1 MVAGRLCDRTRQ
13 LPEAMNIFLQFFRA
27 LRLLRQPLRNWTQA
41 FALGLLCI
49 WTASC
54 IAQPIVAQKLRIVGG
69 LAGLK
74 QFVDYEEPF
83 WTRTLTERSGGRFSA
98 DIVPFDRA
106 GVPAQD
112 MLRLM
117 QIGVIPFGTAQ
128 VSRAAVQDAVF
139 GAVDLAGLNPDM
151 ASLRKSVAAFRPF
164 LENTLRQRYGV
175 ELLSIYVYP
184 AQMIFCAKPFQSLS
198 DLKGRRI
205 RVSGSSAAD
214 FIDAIGGIPVVTSMV
229 EVLPNIGSG
238 NVACAIT
245 GSMTGNTL
253 GLDKVTT
260 HLYAMPVTWGVS
272 LFGANANSWAALD
285 PALRVL
291 LREELPKLEARIWSA
306 NASETADGIACN
318 IGSGACQGGR
328 KGKMTLVPVAQKDE
342 ELRAHILLS
351 NTLPRWLRRCGPA
364 CADIWNQTLGPV
376 YNIAVPAT
384 PVAPT
389 TP

>member
-1 MVAGRLCDRTRQ
+1 MKTSLQTPTAVRQ
-13 LPEAMNIFLQFFRA
+13 LRRYLHTCIQA
-27 LRLLRQPLRNWTQA
+27 L
-41 FALGLLCI
+41 ALGMLCMCAA
-49 WTASC
+49 TAS
-54 IAQPIVAQKLRIVGG
+54 AQSVLTQKLRIVGG
-69 LAGLK
+69 LAGLN
-74 QFVDYEEPF
+74 QYVDYEEPF
-83 WTRTLTERSGGRFSA
+83 WTRTLAERSGGRFSA

-128 VSRAAVQDAVF
+128 ISRAAVQDAIF

-151 ASLRKSVAAFRPF
+151 ASLRKSVAAFRPY

-229 EVLPNIGSG
+229 EVLPNIRSG
-238 NVACAIT
+238 NVACAVT
-245 GSMTGNTL
+245 GSMTGNTI

-272 LFGANANSWAALD
+272 LFGANANSWTALD

-291 LREELPKLEARIWSA
+291 LRDELPKLEARIWAA

-318 IGSGACQGGR
+318 IGSSACQGGR
-328 KGKMTLVPVAQKDE
+328 KGKMTLVPVAPQDE
-342 ELRAHILLS
+342 ALRARMLLS
-351 NTLPRWLRRCGPA
+351 NIMPRWLRRCGPT

-376 YNIAVPAT
+376 HDIMAPATAARPAT
-384 PVAPT
+384 P
-389 TP
+389 

>member
-1 MVAGRLCDRTRQ
+1 MWA
-13 LPEAMNIFLQFFRA
+13 
-27 LRLLRQPLRNWTQA
+27 
-41 FALGLLCI
+41 
-49 WTASC
+49 ASC
-54 IAQPIVAQKLRIVGG
+54 IAQPVVTQKLRIVGG

-83 WTRTLTERSGGRFSA
+83 WTRTLIERSGGRFSA
-98 DIVPFDRA
+98 EIVPFDRA

-128 VSRAAVQDAVF
+128 VSRAAVQDAIF
-139 GAVDLAGLNPDM
+139 SAVDLAGLNPDM
-151 ASLRKSVAAFRPF
+151 ASLRKSVAAFRPY
-164 LENTLRQRYGV
+164 LENTLRQRHGV
-175 ELLSIYVYP
+175 ELLSIYLYP
-184 AQMIFCAKPFQSLS
+184 AQMIFCAQPFNTLS

-214 FIDAIGGIPVVTSMV
+214 FINAIGGIPVVTSMV
-229 EVLPNIGSG
+229 EVIPNIGSG
-238 NVACAIT
+238 NVACAVT

-291 LREELPKLEARIWSA
+291 LREELPKLEARMWAA
-306 NASETADGIACN
+306 NESETTDGIACN
-318 IGSGACQGGR
+318 IGSSACQGGR
-328 KGKMTLVPVAQKDE
+328 RGKMTLVPVSRNDE
-342 ELRAHILLS
+342 ELRARILLS
-351 NTLPRWLRRCGPA
+351 TVLPRWLRRCGPA
-364 CADIWNQTLGPV
+364 CADIWNQTLAPV
-376 YNIAVPAT
+376 HHMPAPAT
-384 PVAPT
+384 PMT
-389 TP
+389 TATP

>member
-1 MVAGRLCDRTRQ
+1 MMNVHLPFFHTLMLMRRQ
-13 LPEAMNIFLQFFRA
+13 LYTWIQV
-27 LRLLRQPLRNWTQA
+27 
-41 FALGLLCI
+41 FAVVTLCL
-49 WTASC
+49 WAATC
-54 IAQPIVAQKLRIVGG
+54 GAQPAATQTLRIVGG
-69 LAGLK
+69 LTGLK

-83 WTRTLTERSGGRFSA
+83 WTRTLGERSGGRFSA
-98 DIVPFDRA
+98 EIVPFDRA

-117 QIGVIPFGTAQ
+117 QIGVIPFGTVQ
-128 VSRAAVQDAVF
+128 LSRAAMPDAIF

-151 ASLRKSVAAFRPF
+151 ASLRRGVAAFRPY

-198 DLKGRRI
+198 ELKGRRI

-229 EVLPNIGSG
+229 EVIPNIRSG
-238 NVACAIT
+238 NVACAVT

-272 LFGANANSWAALD
+272 LFGVNANTWNALD

-291 LREELPKLEARIWSA
+291 LREELPKLEARIWAA
-306 NASETADGIACN
+306 NATETTDGIACN
-318 IGSGACQGGR
+318 IGSVSCQGGR
-328 KGKMTLVPVAQKDE
+328 RGKMTLVPVAQKDE
-342 ELRAHILLS
+342 EMRARILLS
-351 NTLPRWLRRCGPA
+351 NVLPRWLRRCGPT
-364 CADIWNQTLGPV
+364 CADLWNQTLGPV
-376 YNIAVPAT
+376 YNIVAPAT
-384 PVAPT
+384 PLPPAKP
-389 TP
+389 

>member
-1 MVAGRLCDRTRQ
+1 MNTTLQITCAQRPMRRRLQTW
-13 LPEAMNIFLQFFRA
+13 IRA
-27 LRLLRQPLRNWTQA
+27 L
-41 FALGLLCI
+41 ALGTLCLC
-49 WTASC
+49 AAAAG
-54 IAQPIVAQKLRIVGG
+54 AQPVVAQKLRIVGG

-74 QFVDYEEPF
+74 QYLDYEEPF

-128 VSRAAVQDAVF
+128 ISRAAVQDAVF

-151 ASLRKSVAAFRPF
+151 ASLRRSVAAFRPF

-184 AQMIFCAKPFQSLS
+184 AQMIFCAQPFQSLS
-198 DLKGRRI
+198 DLAGRRI

-214 FIDAIGGIPVVTSMV
+214 FIDAIGGIPIVTSMV
-229 EVLPNIGSG
+229 EVIPNIRSG
-238 NVACAIT
+238 NVACAVT

-272 LFGANANSWAALD
+272 LFGANANSWTALD
-285 PALRVL
+285 PGLRVL
-291 LREELPKLEARIWSA
+291 LRDELPKLEARIWAA

-318 IGSGACQGGR
+318 IGSAACQGGR
-328 KGKMTLVPVAQKDE
+328 KGKMTLVPVAPQDE
-342 ELRAHILLS
+342 KLRARLLVS
-351 NTLPRWLRRCGPA
+351 NVLPRWLRRCGPT
-364 CADIWNQTLGPV
+364 CADVWNQTLGPV
-376 YNIAVPAT
+376 HDIMAPAPPLAIAT
-384 PVAPT
+384 P
-389 TP
+389 